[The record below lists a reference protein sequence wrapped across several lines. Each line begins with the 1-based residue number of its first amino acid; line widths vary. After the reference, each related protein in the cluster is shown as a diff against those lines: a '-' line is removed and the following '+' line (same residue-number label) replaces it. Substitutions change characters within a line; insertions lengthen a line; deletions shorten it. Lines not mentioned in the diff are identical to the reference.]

1 MVAMFVSKI
10 LILGSGPN
18 VIEILEQDLSG
29 YDKIVVI
36 NNAWKVVE
44 GWTDHIFPHD
54 FPNQNK
60 PQVLKSSQKKVD
72 EKQDDHEQY
81 LDLTTKID
89 EVEDNES
96 FIPHST

>member
-1 MVAMFVSKI
+1 MNYNLPIFHILMVVIFVSKI

-36 NNAWKVVE
+36 NNAWRIVE

-54 FPNQNK
+54 FQIKTNPG
-60 PQVLKSSQKKVD
+60 LKII
-72 EKQDDHEQY
+72 
-81 LDLTTKID
+81 TK
-89 EVEDNES
+89 NS
-96 FIPHST
+96 

>member
-36 NNAWKVVE
+36 NSGRIVE
-44 GWTDHIFPHD
+44 EGTH
-54 FPNQNK
+54 NE
-60 PQVLKSSQKKVD
+60 LKLKRGLYFQLSELQ
-72 EKQDDHEQY
+72 EKGFA
-81 LDLTTKID
+81 
-89 EVEDNES
+89 N
-96 FIPHST
+96 F

>member
-18 VIEILEQDLSG
+18 VIEILEQDLSD

-44 GWTDHIFPHD
+44 A
-54 FPNQNK
+54 
-60 PQVLKSSQKKVD
+60 
-72 EKQDDHEQY
+72 
-81 LDLTTKID
+81 
-89 EVEDNES
+89 
-96 FIPHST
+96 

>member
-1 MVAMFVSKI
+1 MVAIFVNKI

-18 VIEILEQDLSG
+18 VIDILEQDLSG

-36 NNAWKVVE
+36 NNAWKVIE

-60 PQVLKSSQKKVD
+60 PQVLKSCLLYTSPSPRD
-72 EKQDDHEQY
+72 AT
-81 LDLTTKID
+81 L
-89 EVEDNES
+89 S
-96 FIPHST
+96 RMPSSA